1 MGTMDALNNDILL
14 LVGDYLESH
23 NDRYNAIFVN
33 RRFNGLFSRSL
44 YRAAALNNRL
54 QVQSFLKAIL
64 LRPDLAGVVRSLDF
78 SDWQFQQG
86 HDDLTEP
93 ELSLFIAWAAAI
105 AHSEAEGSQ
114 WERDLRSG
122 VDEAWLALLLSSVHN
137 VRQLKLV
144 YPSLPTEPRGYPYLD
159 RVFERA
165 TARQKPFDAC
175 PGFHR
180 LREVSLRQVT
190 GPDDDQGTF
199 YPSQIMPFL
208 QMPSLQTL
216 SVDSLIEYR
225 PDAGRDSEE
234 QAGETSEQADVEQK
248 LEKENNVRSYVS
260 EITLTASNGAR
271 GMDELIASCPSLKS
285 FKYQHS
291 DARLLADGFQPSAF
305 NQSLSSNK
313 NTLETIWL
321 DNLGEHLPFTINGL
335 NESHDEWFG
344 SFADFTVLKD
354 LRIRLPNLLDVQYQ
368 MEPSLPLPEVL
379 PSSIESLY
387 IEGCKENSLCM
398 LVRQVKA
405 VLQARK
411 TRFKALQCLQIEGV
425 FHDDD
430 EDADTSGDGGGTGG
444 GRVIKPRIYELVEPL
459 QEDCAASGVQLFLRD
474 RMCLHTM
481 E

>member
-14 LVGDYLESH
+14 LAGDYLESH

-33 RRFNGLFSRSL
+33 RRFNGLFPRALYRSAALKSRS
-44 YRAAALNNRL
+44 

-78 SDWQFQQG
+78 SDWQLQQG
-86 HDDLTEP
+86 HDLTLTEP

-105 AHSEAEGSQ
+105 AHSEAESSQ
-114 WERDLRSG
+114 WEADLRSG

-144 YPSLPTEPRGYPYLD
+144 YPSLPTEPRGHPYLD

-175 PGFHR
+175 AGFHR

-208 QMPSLQTL
+208 QMPLLQRL

-225 PDAGRDSEE
+225 PEKAGAE
-234 QAGETSEQADVEQK
+234 ASEQKPES
-248 LEKENNVRSYVS
+248 ESSNVQSSVS

-305 NQSLSSNK
+305 NQSLVRSQ
-313 NTLETIWL
+313 NTIETIWL

-344 SFADFTVLKD
+344 SFADFAVLKD

-368 MEPSLPLPEVL
+368 MEPSLPLTEVL

-387 IEGCKENSLCM
+387 IEGCKENSLSM
-398 LVRQVKA
+398 LIRQVSA
-405 VLQARK
+405 VLEARK
-411 TRFKALQCLQIEGV
+411 TRFKGLQCLHIEGV

-430 EDADTSGDGGGTGG
+430 EDADTSGDGGGAGG
-444 GRVIKPRIYELVEPL
+444 GRVIKPRIYEMVEPL
-459 QEDCAASGVQLFLRD
+459 HEDCAAAGVQLFLRD

-481 E
+481 Q

>member
-1 MGTMDALNNDILL
+1 MGAMDALNNDILL
-14 LVGDYLESH
+14 LVGDYLDSH

-33 RRFNGLFSRSL
+33 RRFNGLFPRSL
-44 YRAAALNNRL
+44 YRSAALKNRS

-64 LRPDLAGVVRSLDF
+64 LRPDLAGAVRSLDF

-86 HDDLTEP
+86 HDLTEP

-105 AHSEAEGSQ
+105 AHSEAESSQ
-114 WERDLRSG
+114 WEKDLRSG

-165 TARQKPFDAC
+165 MARQKPFDAS

-180 LREVSLRQVT
+180 LGEVSLRQVT

-199 YPSQIMPFL
+199 SPSQVMPFL
-208 QMPSLQTL
+208 QMPLLQTL
-216 SVDSLIEYR
+216 AVDSLIEYR
-225 PDAGRDSEE
+225 PDAGRDSED
-234 QAGETSEQADVEQK
+234 QAGDETAEQK
-248 LEKENNVRSYVS
+248 PEKEDRKEDSNVRSYVS
-260 EITLTASNGAR
+260 EITLTASNGAH
-271 GMDELIASCPSLKS
+271 GMDELIAFCPSLKS
-285 FKYQHS
+285 LKYQHS

-305 NQSLSSNK
+305 NQSLSRNK

-368 MEPSLPLPEVL
+368 MEPSLPLTEVL

-387 IEGCKENSLCM
+387 IEGCKENSLSM
-398 LVRQVKA
+398 LIRQVKA
-405 VLQARK
+405 VLEARK
-411 TRFKALQCLQIEGV
+411 TRFKALQCLHIEGV

-444 GRVIKPRIYELVEPL
+444 GRVIKPRIYEMVEPL
-459 QEDCAASGVQLFLRD
+459 QEDCAAAGVQLFLRD
-474 RMCLHTM
+474 RMCLQTM
-481 E
+481 D